1 MILSNNLEEA
11 MERFE
16 TELKLRGFSD
26 ATIRTYKM
34 QVAQFLEFVKQN
46 KGKLSSQ
53 KSLLAPGSGAISLV
67 NIGKKDLKA
76 FIAHLIS
83 DKKKAP
89 SSINLALSALRFF
102 FIEVNKQNIFDGVK
116 SMKTPKKIPTVLS
129 KDEIRRLLDA
139 VKNPKHKLLFM
150 LLYGSGLRV
159 GEAVNLK
166 VDDLDLMDKTGTVRA
181 GKGKKDRNIILSDA
195 MIVVLNEF
203 LLKRA
208 EKGVESEYIFHG
220 ATSDNEGKGQR
231 EGHITTRQAQRLVK
245 QYAKKAG
252 IKKRIF
258 CHALRS
264 SFATHLLETGTDIR
278 VIQEL
283 LGHSNLATTE
293 RYTKVSKEQIRK
305 VRSPFDNL

>member
-1 MILSNNLEEA
+1 MSEV

-34 QVAQFLEFVKQN
+34 QVSQFLEFVKQN

-53 KSLLAPGSGAISLV
+53 KSLLDSGKGEINLV

-76 FIAHLIS
+76 FIGHLIS

-89 SSINLALSALRFF
+89 STINLALSALRFF

-116 SMKTPKKIPTVLS
+116 SVKTPKKIPTVLS

-139 VKNPKHKLLFM
+139 VKNPKHKILFM

-159 GEAVNLK
+159 SEAVNLK
-166 VDDLDLMDKTGTVRA
+166 VDDLDLLDKTGTVRA
-181 GKGKKDRNIILSDA
+181 GKGKKDRNIILSDS

-203 LLKRA
+203 LKKRS
-208 EKGVESEYIFHG
+208 EKGIESEYIFHG
-220 ATSDNEGKGQR
+220 TEIQGKESVNPGTR